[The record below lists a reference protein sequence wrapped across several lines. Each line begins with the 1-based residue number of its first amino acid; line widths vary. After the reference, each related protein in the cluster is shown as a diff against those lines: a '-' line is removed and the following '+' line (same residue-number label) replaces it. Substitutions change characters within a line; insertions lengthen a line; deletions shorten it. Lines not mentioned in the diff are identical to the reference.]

1 MSAKREQEE
10 ARNRAISVAREL
22 DQGRAEFLED
32 EFETYELLREH
43 LPIARTGGTMQGPV
57 AGGAWFLTRYE
68 DMAEVLREPADFSS
82 QISNYPV
89 RPWIPQAVDPPM
101 HTSYRR
107 ILNPWFTVDAMSK
120 LEPHL
125 EQFADELIGAMVAQD
140 EFDFVADFADPFPT
154 KIFCE
159 LMGFPPE
166 DHPQIMD
173 WKNCLMHGNDGHPRG
188 GELARARA
196 EQMGL
201 EVGEEGEIPSEVRM
215 NVGVEIYGYLAEQ
228 IEAHRKDPRDDL
240 ISKLLEARYEGERP
254 LTEEEL
260 QDTRLGTRAGREALR
275 GASRRATP
283 VRGAARRP
291 TRGRRGLRRARAL
304 PRDRDAAA
312 PRDSRPRLPGRPV
325 PRGRHGLVRDALREP
340 RPRDVRE
347 PGRADLRPQPQPA
360 HGLRAG
366 AAPLSRHPSGPPR
379 AADRPDGPASG
390 PAGLPA
396 APRSACHLVRRDE
409 GRQLGVAGEGLKIR
423 PKCLFSKRN
432 ITSWGRPAAL
442 AAPLWAA

>member
-260 QDTRLGTRAGREALR
+260 QDTCFLLFMAGLDTVASVLGLVVKHFAEHPDERRRFVALLDDRRAVAEACEELVRYHAIVTPPRRVTRDLVFR
-275 GASRRATP
+275 GAQFREGDTVSCATP
-283 VRGAARRP
+283 SANRDPEMFESPDELIYDRNPNRHMGYGLGPHRCLGIHLARREL
-291 TRGRRGLRRARAL
+291 RIGLTALHRAL
-304 PRDRDAAA
+304 PDY
-312 PRDSRPRLPGRPV
+312 RL
-325 PRGRHGLVRDALREP
+325 
-340 RPRDVRE
+340 
-347 PGRADLRPQPQPA
+347 
-360 HGLRAG
+360 
-366 AAPLSRHPSGPPR
+366 HP
-379 AADRPDGPASG
+379 DRPAILFGGMKGAS
-390 PAGLPA
+390 
-396 APRSACHLVRRDE
+396 SVWLVK
-409 GRQLGVAGEGLKIR
+409 G
-423 PKCLFSKRN
+423 
-432 ITSWGRPAAL
+432 
-442 AAPLWAA
+442 